1 MKNFK
6 HFKLSLLMFVTL
18 LLSVGVFAQRGRGH
32 YKPYKSYH
40 RNYVSIRVAPRYNY
54 RPAYRSYYRPAP
66 VYRPRYRT
74 VYRNPIAYAHFGP
87 VFGVRINVLPIGY
100 SRVYVGSVP
109 YYYNQGI
116 YYRSYNSGGYEIV
129 APPLGASVNRLPSN
143 AKVTIIDGQKYYEL
157 GGTYYQEEIAENN
170 KIFYRVVGTDG
181 VLNTD
186 NADQDEELNAY
197 DEAVPSLG
205 SRFDELPGDAKL
217 QVINQQKYFV
227 TASGIYYKEVIEGD
241 KLRYEVTTVE

>member
-74 VYRNPIAYAHFGP
+74 VYR
-87 VFGVRINVLPIGY
+87 
-100 SRVYVGSVP
+100 
-109 YYYNQGI
+109 
-116 YYRSYNSGGYEIV
+116 
-129 APPLGASVNRLPSN
+129 
-143 AKVTIIDGQKYYEL
+143 
-157 GGTYYQEEIAENN
+157 
-170 KIFYRVVGTDG
+170 
-181 VLNTD
+181 
-186 NADQDEELNAY
+186 
-197 DEAVPSLG
+197 
-205 SRFDELPGDAKL
+205 
-217 QVINQQKYFV
+217 
-227 TASGIYYKEVIEGD
+227 
-241 KLRYEVTTVE
+241 